1 MDISTAHE
9 NARITAC
16 RISALEASLAL
27 LAADPEGEDRSH
39 IHLYGTTRPAP
50 GGDPGG
56 TPIVSIPM
64 TAAAGVV
71 DTDLYQLQVATP
83 IEAQITGADAS
94 TGTIPL
100 WARITTPSGDWW
112 ADLSVSVEGGGGEV
126 QLVATGEEGDPAV
139 PVARLYNG
147 AFARLESII
156 VQG

>member
-1 MDISTAHE
+1 MDISTEHAD
-9 NARITAC
+9 ARYTAC
-16 RISALEASLAL
+16 RIPALEASLAL
-27 LAADPEGEDRSH
+27 LVADPEAPERSQ
-39 IHLYGTTRPAP
+39 IHLYGTARPAP

-71 DTDLYQLQVATP
+71 DTDLYQLQIATP

-147 AFARLESII
+147 AFCRISNAVL
-156 VQG
+156 QG